1 MKHLYEIYDGYE
13 DLRKGEKKL
22 FGRTRTS
29 NRDAYAAAMRRFRD
43 TYEEDVLDTCAQAA
57 ESADPGRPMLKDVRG
72 PEDIARLMARR
83 EDAYRAAGGAE
94 VVTDGRGAEEIAR
107 EILKI
112 ASDGAEDPDTAGED
126 G

>member
-1 MKHLYEIYDGYE
+1 
-13 DLRKGEKKL
+13 
-22 FGRTRTS
+22 
-29 NRDAYAAAMRRFRD
+29 
-43 TYEEDVLDTCAQAA
+43 
-57 ESADPGRPMLKDVRG
+57 
-72 PEDIARLMARR
+72 MALR
-83 EDAYRAAGGAE
+83 EDAYRAVGGAE